1 MTSHEFDHLKDFL
14 RNEPLDK
21 IAISRVFHELWKHS
35 DIQSEDNDCDSL
47 LRILEELEME
57 NLDNGRKQCLISLQD
72 INKTDEPPNWKL
84 HAVSNINR
92 LKGNLQD
99 ANTLEHRRLLEKIRV
114 VDINDLTYDSPLAN
128 GIVDLGSP
136 QYQIIEDDY
145 EVFVVILSHGRWVER
160 GVDRV
165 QVAVNITDILLQ
177 EIKRNVLRRVS
188 GGSENVLVD
197 AITRLMEASLYQ
209 VPIEFDIE
217 VTRNERQSMAKSGKW
232 RSTEIKSHND
242 HNKLAHFCIDG
253 YVDMS
258 KKINKNE
265 LNKFCITFGINITDE
280 HFIVINGFL
289 RENGIKFY
297 LPIAKAKIPFHNA
310 LSTLDTTSKFNVY
323 LERNNGEYSRNKPIS
338 TEDISHSPV
347 NSNDTPKQIVPQ
359 CDESETRGY
368 TTDTL
373 ISDITDNTLNSNDTH
388 EQIVSHNEESN
399 ISSHEVTAS
408 GNSDTQ
414 QELET
419 STSPIPAETISLEEK
434 EENEFLDSTY
444 KEQVSKE
451 IIQSIREKKFRDQ
464 NLSSDNSSKPSNS
477 SRDIKTVSSGNDQ
490 VSNSSCETKTI
501 SSGND
506 QTEISELEQDDG
518 TDKNQIVEQGLIEE
532 LGISTEKQG
541 LMILGSP
548 FGPDSAIDNTSST
561 EINTSENKC
570 SAQHLSYLFKTA
582 IKSRQEEII
591 NWYYYSLEF
600 ENKIH
605 TITADEYSDGNDDYY
620 GINAE
625 SLCPLCKLE
634 HENEEGIEGEYNDG
648 SYYIKCEVSEIGIDI
663 PAHAEI
669 NV

>member
-1 MTSHEFDHLKDFL
+1 FE
-14 RNEPLDK
+14 
-21 IAISRVFHELWKHS
+21 
-35 DIQSEDNDCDSL
+35 
-47 LRILEELEME
+47 
-57 NLDNGRKQCLISLQD
+57 
-72 INKTDEPPNWKL
+72 TDEPPNWKL

-114 VDINDLTYDSPLAN
+114 VDINDLTYDNPLAN

-145 EVFVVILSHGRWVER
+145 EVLVVSNLFLFAQKIMPIILNNIRVRELLTQVLSHGRWVER

-217 VTRNERQSMAKSGKW
+217 VTRNECQSMA
-232 RSTEIKSHND
+232 N
-242 HNKLAHFCIDG
+242 
-253 YVDMS
+253 
-258 KKINKNE
+258 
-265 LNKFCITFGINITDE
+265 
-280 HFIVINGFL
+280 
-289 RENGIKFY
+289 
-297 LPIAKAKIPFHNA
+297 
-310 LSTLDTTSKFNVY
+310 
-323 LERNNGEYSRNKPIS
+323 
-338 TEDISHSPV
+338 ISHSPV

-368 TTDTL
+368 TTDTP

-477 SRDIKTVSSGNDQ
+477 SRDIKTVPSG
-490 VSNSSCETKTI
+490 TI
-501 SSGND
+501 KFQIHHVKQKPLVREND

-541 LMILGSP
+541 LMTLGSP

-634 HENEEGIEGEYNDG
+634 HENEEVIEGEYNDG

>member
-1 MTSHEFDHLKDFL
+1 MTSHEFNHLKDFL

-72 INKTDEPPNWKL
+72 INKFETDEPPNWKL

-114 VDINDLTYDSPLAN
+114 VDINDLTYDNPLAN

-145 EVFVVILSHGRWVER
+145 EVLVVSNLFLFAQKIMPIILNNIRVRELLTQGEKSGIKNLIKDPLVKGACVDFITKRDKIRDKIRNQYKFIISPSKVLSHGRWVER

-217 VTRNERQSMAKSGKW
+217 VTRNECQSMASKKRKTKQVIGSRG
-232 RSTEIKSHND
+232 
-242 HNKLAHFCIDG
+242 NKPDLMVRVFFKRRWNELAYLENG

-265 LNKFCITFGINITDE
+265 LNKFVLRSVLILQ

-310 LSTLDTTSKFNVY
+310 
-323 LERNNGEYSRNKPIS
+323 
-338 TEDISHSPV
+338 
-347 NSNDTPKQIVPQ
+347 
-359 CDESETRGY
+359 
-368 TTDTL
+368 
-373 ISDITDNTLNSNDTH
+373 
-388 EQIVSHNEESN
+388 
-399 ISSHEVTAS
+399 
-408 GNSDTQ
+408 
-414 QELET
+414 
-419 STSPIPAETISLEEK
+419 SLEEV
-434 EENEFLDSTY
+434 EDFVHALLVLRNGIMVNIHGISRTFLKNSPKSHDVLHVKQIS
-444 KEQVSKE
+444 ES
-451 IIQSIREKKFRDQ
+451 QSIPNTPNLPEESSEQ
-464 NLSSDNSSKPSNS
+464 NTDLQ
-477 SRDIKTVSSGNDQ
+477 KT
-490 VSNSSCETKTI
+490 KI
-501 SSGND
+501 P
-506 QTEISELEQDDG
+506 EIDVQP
-518 TDKNQIVEQGLIEE
+518 LIEE
-532 LGISTEKQG
+532 LRIEPLMEDTVKVVNVDKNSTDKQS
-541 LMILGSP
+541 L
-548 FGPDSAIDNTSST
+548 AIELSNPQKYTNTVNIETSTNLVIVTEFMGFWIWTSS
-561 EINTSENKC
+561 INNDSGLSE
-570 SAQHLSYLFKTA
+570 FVKT
-582 IKSRQEEII
+582 
-591 NWYYYSLEF
+591 
-600 ENKIH
+600 
-605 TITADEYSDGNDDYY
+605 TND
-620 GINAE
+620 
-625 SLCPLCKLE
+625 K
-634 HENEEGIEGEYNDG
+634 
-648 SYYIKCEVSEIGIDI
+648 
-663 PAHAEI
+663 
-669 NV
+669 

>member
-1 MTSHEFDHLKDFL
+1 MADAQSKVDTLEEQNSKLIAEIAKLRKENAKLKQIIEE
-14 RNEPLDK
+14 NEKRDV
-21 IAISRVFHELWKHS
+21 RV
-35 DIQSEDNDCDSL
+35 
-47 LRILEELEME
+47 EELEQ
-57 NLDNGRKQCLISLQD
+57 K
-72 INKTDEPPNWKL
+72 
-84 HAVSNINR
+84 NIE
-92 LKGNLQD
+92 
-99 ANTLEHRRLLEKIRV
+99 LE
-114 VDINDLTYDSPLAN
+114 
-128 GIVDLGSP
+128 
-136 QYQIIEDDY
+136 
-145 EVFVVILSHGRWVER
+145 
-160 GVDRV
+160 
-165 QVAVNITDILLQ
+165 
-177 EIKRNVLRRVS
+177 
-188 GGSENVLVD
+188 
-197 AITRLMEASLYQ
+197 TRLAILEQ
-209 VPIEFDIE
+209 E
-217 VTRNERQSMAKSGKW
+217 KS
-232 RSTEIKSHND
+232 
-242 HNKLAHFCIDG
+242 
-253 YVDMS
+253 
-258 KKINKNE
+258 
-265 LNKFCITFGINITDE
+265 
-280 HFIVINGFL
+280 
-289 RENGIKFY
+289 
-297 LPIAKAKIPFHNA
+297 
-310 LSTLDTTSKFNVY
+310 
-323 LERNNGEYSRNKPIS
+323 IS

-605 TITADEYSDGNDDYY
+605 TITADGKIKDKTARTMIYKEMKPFLPNITQDNLRKKTLRARKLLMLFGKNGVGMDKIKLTTYSANEISKLTNTQIQNIIDQVKLKTVPLGNDQTKKTLPETKIPSMPQVNIQTHTRAYFRNKLLEQYPNLYKEYSDGNDDYY